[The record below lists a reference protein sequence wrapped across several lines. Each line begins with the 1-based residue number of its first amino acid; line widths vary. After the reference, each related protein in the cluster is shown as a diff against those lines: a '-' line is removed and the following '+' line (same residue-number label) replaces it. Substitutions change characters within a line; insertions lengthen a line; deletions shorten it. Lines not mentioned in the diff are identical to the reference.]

1 MGAYDTLAPVLDV
14 DDAAIRLELIE
25 PGAPAGTAEI
35 VFSHAVGVIS
45 LTGTVDIKGDGA
57 VFTVAETRRLE
68 QRRGAFRL
76 AVACPVH
83 VFRADGARLAF
94 RTADLSLTGAR
105 LLDADELVEGEDVGL
120 ELELGE
126 FGAVKIDACVV
137 RRDELSVGVEFR
149 DVPNAIDKQLGTFIT
164 AAQRR
169 RLRPDQ
175 TL

>member
-1 MGAYDTLAPVLDV
+1 MGPYDTLAPVLDV
-14 DDAAIRLELIE
+14 DDSAIRLELVD
-25 PGAPAGTAEI
+25 PGASEGTAEI

-45 LTGTVDIKGDGA
+45 LTGTVDIIGDGA

-76 AVACPVH
+76 AVACPTH
-83 VFRADGARLAF
+83 VVRADGARLAY

-105 LLDADELVEGEDVGL
+105 LLDADELVQGEDVGL

-126 FGAVKIDACVV
+126 HGVAKVDARVV

-149 DVPNAIDKQLGTFIT
+149 DVQNATDKQLGTFIT

>member
-14 DDAAIRLELIE
+14 DAAAIRLELID
-25 PGAPAGTAEI
+25 PGASAGAGEI

-83 VFRADGARLAF
+83 VVRSDGNRLAY

-105 LLDADELVEGEDVGL
+105 LLDADELADGEDLGL
-120 ELELGE
+120 ELELGAQ
-126 FGAVKIDACVV
+126 GAVTLDGRVV
-137 RRDELSVGVEFR
+137 RRDELSVGVAFL
-149 DVPNAIDKQLGTFIT
+149 DVPRAVDAQLGNFISAT
-164 AAQRR
+164 QRR
-169 RLRPDQ
+169 RLRPAD
-175 TL
+175 